1 MFCVNCGE
9 RLNEGEMVCHKCGA
23 SQVPATG
30 ESPVE
35 NQVNNNVQPVNNIMN
50 NPEPVQNMVNQPV
63 NNMPVNNA
71 PVNNAPVNNGGAPQ
85 ANRGGNKWLVPVLI
99 VIIVVLAIV
108 VIFFLLDKKDSGNGG
123 VGGRDVQTTTT
134 PGGGS
139 TVAVEDTIDY
149 SGYKFKK
156 VAGYSY
162 QIDNG
167 SLLVTD
173 QKTFATAL
181 LVERVSWDQVKPAL
195 LDVTQV
201 QPLLAQSGFDSVSN
215 PKNESYGG
223 KEFVTYE
230 VAQGA
235 DKGIYYFTNLDG
247 TYMSEGFVINPSYTV
262 DYTTMNSV
270 SNVFNGVAA
279 TTYADAFGVTNNSKG
294 FDYFK

>member
-35 NQVNNNVQPVNNIMN
+35 NQVNNDVQPVNNVMN

-71 PVNNAPVNNGGAPQ
+71 PVNNGGSPQ
-85 ANRGGNKWLVPVLI
+85 ANKGGNKWLVPVLI